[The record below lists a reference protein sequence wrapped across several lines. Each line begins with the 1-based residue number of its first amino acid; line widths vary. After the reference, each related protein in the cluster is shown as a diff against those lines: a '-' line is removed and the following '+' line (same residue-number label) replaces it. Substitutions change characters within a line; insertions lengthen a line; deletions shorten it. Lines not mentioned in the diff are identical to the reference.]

1 MQRASA
7 TDEEASARLLLSG
20 SLFPLLKLLEISVF
34 AIMTLEKPHLVPIFA
49 CLVTTKMQIWAA
61 PLAWCEW
68 MPSCGWRDTV
78 NDGSC
83 RSDDRPVAG
92 NFVVCS
98 CACVQH
104 VSEFRECG

>member
-1 MQRASA
+1 MERASA

-20 SLFPLLKLLEISVF
+20 RRFSLLKSMEISNF
-34 AIMTLEKPHLVPIFA
+34 CNYDAGEATSGANL
-49 CLVTTKMQIWAA
+49 CLPCHHQDANLGL
-61 PLAWCEW
+61 PLAWSGW
-68 MPSCGWRDTV
+68 MPKLWMV

-83 RSDDRPVAG
+83 RSDDRPVQG
-92 NFVVCS
+92 NFAVCS